1 MEKKWFANKLHQRVG
16 RFKIRNKFGSY
27 KIIPYIC
34 PMKKIAFAVT
44 IEFADKI
51 SDDNEILEVASNIAR
66 AIKNEV
72 NGMGIVPED
81 SETYTKS
88 ISVKPIGMDEVI
100 TLQIV

>member
-1 MEKKWFANKLHQRVG
+1 
-16 RFKIRNKFGSY
+16 
-27 KIIPYIC
+27 
-34 PMKKIAFAVT
+34 MKKIAFAVT
-44 IEFADKI
+44 IEFEDKI